1 MPHSSRPQPDD
12 SHRNEGQRSSRYPDH
27 EEHQNFHSS
36 VAGVA
41 AQPSFT
47 QPQSSPQIRQAP
59 PISSYYIDP
68 LLVADDGNRN
78 ILPRHSWNEHINV
91 ATRRKVEQ
99 DPGEIRLHKTTRNDH
114 IAFPDIETAREQSRS
129 NYSALSSTTGPSHQQ
144 DFISSMQA
152 NRNTMD
158 SNTDALLQRQ
168 LDLQDAS
175 DNESE
180 SESRQRYLSR
190 FSDED
195 DDEPRRSRRRR
206 GRRQPARGK
215 GVKRGPRKAAE
226 PTGDVK
232 YRINMASEAYMNG
245 RLDEAIEWVEDA
257 IRINAETY
265 RAWTLL
271 ASLLEEKGDLKGSFT
286 ARVFSC
292 HLQPK
297 HVEGWLHCAEIG
309 IALRDELPDEASVLL
324 EQSSV
329 CYSAALRADINNRQ
343 ARHGRA
349 AIAVERRQ
357 YRTAAKDYL
366 YLLERGEYDV
376 HALRSYAEM
385 TILLASI
392 GKRDYY
398 KPESAIEW
406 YQRAFAYFRNNGI
419 DDRYA
424 LEWQDV
430 DIFAGLL
437 AYIGKAKDALYELK
451 TLSRWLLGRQDE
463 DFWDDWQD
471 DDREW
476 DVDNVRRLGFEEYQ
490 EGKYPGS
497 SYGSGLPLELR
508 TKLAVYRLKL
518 GDVDEAEVS
527 RSPYSKYLLS
537 NQ

>member
-1 MPHSSRPQPDD
+1 MPRSSQPRLDD
-12 SHRNEGQRSSRYPDH
+12 SHGNEGQRSSQYTGQ
-27 EEHQNFHSS
+27 EEHQYVHSS
-36 VAGVA
+36 VTGVA

-47 QPQSSPQIRQAP
+47 QPPFPPQMRQAP
-59 PISSYYIDP
+59 PVSSYYIDP

-78 ILPRHSWNEHINV
+78 ILPKNLWNEQIN
-91 ATRRKVEQ
+91 AAAKRKAEQ
-99 DPGEIRLHKTTRNDH
+99 DPREVRLHKTTRNDY
-114 IAFPDIETAREQSRS
+114 IAFPDIETAQELSRS
-129 NYSALSSTTGPSHQQ
+129 NYPALSNTTSSSHQQ
-144 DFISSMQA
+144 EFISSMPPD
-152 NRNTMD
+152 RNAMD
-158 SNTDALLQRQ
+158 SSTDALLQRQ

-180 SESRQRYLSR
+180 SESRQRHLSR
-190 FSDED
+190 YSDED
-195 DDEPRRSRRRR
+195 DDDPRRSRRGR
-206 GRRQPARGK
+206 GRRRPARGK

-286 ARVFSC
+286 ARIFSC

-385 TILLASI
+385 TILLAST
-392 GKRDYY
+392 GKRNYY

-406 YQRAFAYFRNNGI
+406 YQRAFTYFRNNGI

-430 DIFAGLL
+430 DIFAGLM
-437 AYIGKAKDALYELK
+437 AYIGQTKDALYELK
-451 TLSRWLLGRQDE
+451 TLARWLLGRQDE

-476 DVDNVRRLGFEEYQ
+476 DVDNLRRLGFGEYQ
-490 EGKYPGS
+490 EGKYLES

-527 RSPYSKYLLS
+527 RSPVLEVPIV
-537 NQ
+537 